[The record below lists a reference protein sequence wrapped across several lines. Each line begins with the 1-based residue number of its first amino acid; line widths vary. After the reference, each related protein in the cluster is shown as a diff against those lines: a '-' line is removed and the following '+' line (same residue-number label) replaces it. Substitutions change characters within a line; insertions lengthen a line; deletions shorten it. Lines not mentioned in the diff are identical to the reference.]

1 LTDEQRYFIEVMHK
15 FKKLNF
21 STLLPDVNSSDW
33 HLLTTIGHYYDRH
46 PGEKLKVSALVRRL
60 PMPAPAVSRC
70 LRGLELEGY
79 VIRSVDASDRRN
91 TLVTLTGTGEEM
103 YRMADDIMKDYFDAV
118 FARMDPED
126 IAQMTA
132 FMEKMYGIAREE
144 LDCRL
149 ARMKDN
155 DGGNGK

>member
-1 LTDEQRYFIEVMHK
+1 
-15 FKKLNF
+15 
-21 STLLPDVNSSDW
+21 
-33 HLLTTIGHYYDRH
+33 
-46 PGEKLKVSALVRRL
+46 
-60 PMPAPAVSRC
+60 
-70 LRGLELEGY
+70 
-79 VIRSVDASDRRN
+79 
-91 TLVTLTGTGEEM
+91 M